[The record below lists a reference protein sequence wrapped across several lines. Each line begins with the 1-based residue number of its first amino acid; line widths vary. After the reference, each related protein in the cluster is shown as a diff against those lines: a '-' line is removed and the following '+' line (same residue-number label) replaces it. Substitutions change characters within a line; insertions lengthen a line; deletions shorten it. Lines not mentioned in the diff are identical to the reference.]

1 MDKIARHEHE
11 IVAYALERLEEV
23 PGVSIIGP
31 TAEHKGG
38 VVAFNL
44 GSIHPHDVSQ
54 IVDMDGIAIRAGHH
68 CAQPLHEKFGLPATA
83 RASFYLY
90 TTTGEVDKL
99 AESLYRVRK
108 YFGM

>member
-1 MDKIARHEHE
+1 
-11 IVAYALERLEEV
+11 
-23 PGVSIIGP
+23 
-31 TAEHKGG
+31 

-54 IVDMDGIAIRAGHH
+54 ILDMDGIAIRAGHH